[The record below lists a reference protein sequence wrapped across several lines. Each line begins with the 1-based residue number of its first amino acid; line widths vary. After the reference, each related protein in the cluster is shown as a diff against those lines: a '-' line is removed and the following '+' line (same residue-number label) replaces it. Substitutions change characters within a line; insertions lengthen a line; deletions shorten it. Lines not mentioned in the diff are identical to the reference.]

1 MNWRRGN
8 PQTARK
14 TTQVE
19 LFWGWSWH
27 CSALVS
33 LVGGMSP
40 AGCCVVSGQYSASF
54 WGLLVYGVAGSV
66 AKARCPNTKVPQLQ
80 KWNRFLYA
88 VLVSESVS
96 AQLNVEQMCTFAAI
110 EQSQKEN
117 WMSQL
122 LRWYLTFR
130 FIALTS
136 FTYSFSFF
144 STYFHLT
151 LSSFPVSQVCSLI
164 WLIFFSTF
172 TIAWRNLFF
181 FHPFSHCCLKPVP
194 TNVDGNEFK
203 NAVPRFLTRP

>member
-1 MNWRRGN
+1 M
-8 PQTARK
+8 
-14 TTQVE
+14 
-19 LFWGWSWH
+19 
-27 CSALVS
+27 
-33 LVGGMSP
+33 
-40 AGCCVVSGQYSASF
+40 
-54 WGLLVYGVAGSV
+54 YGVAGSV

-144 STYFHLT
+144 FNLFPSHSVFFSSLPSLLFNMTDLFFHFHHCLKKPFFFFSILFLTAVWNLYQPTLMEMSLKT
-151 LSSFPVSQVCSLI
+151 LSQGFSPVLS
-164 WLIFFSTF
+164 W
-172 TIAWRNLFF
+172 W
-181 FHPFSHCCLKPVP
+181 
-194 TNVDGNEFK
+194 NV
-203 NAVPRFLTRP
+203 TRHE

>member
-1 MNWRRGN
+1 M
-8 PQTARK
+8 
-14 TTQVE
+14 
-19 LFWGWSWH
+19 
-27 CSALVS
+27 
-33 LVGGMSP
+33 
-40 AGCCVVSGQYSASF
+40 
-54 WGLLVYGVAGSV
+54 YGVAGSV

-181 FHPFSHCCLKPVP
+181 FFSIL
-194 TNVDGNEFK
+194 
-203 NAVPRFLTRP
+203 FLTAVWNLYQPTLMEMSLKMLSQGFSPVLSWWNVMRHE